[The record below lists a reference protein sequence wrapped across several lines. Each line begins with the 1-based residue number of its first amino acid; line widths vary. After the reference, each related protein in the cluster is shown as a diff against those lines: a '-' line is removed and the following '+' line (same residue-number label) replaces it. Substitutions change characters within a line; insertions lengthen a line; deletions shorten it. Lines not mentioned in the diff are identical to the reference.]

1 MITMMNANAM
11 RETANNFHED
21 VRKAEQEMAK
31 NFCEG
36 DVASEIEAE
45 ANKGAYSVIVGV
57 PSSVSLLMA
66 MDYLENN
73 GYEVERKSG
82 HLLVKW

>member
-1 MITMMNANAM
+1 MMNANEM
-11 RETANNFHED
+11 RNIATNFHENAH
-21 VRKAEQEMAK
+21 KAELEKVK

-36 DVASEIEAE
+36 DAAAEIEAE
-45 ANKGAYSVIVGV
+45 ASKGAYSVILGV
-57 PSSVSLLMA
+57 PGSISLLMA